1 MEEVLRELMP
11 TARIARMDSDTMRRN
26 EDYEVTL
33 EAFGR
38 GELDILVGTQ
48 MIAKGLD
55 FPGVRLVG
63 VVNADTALNMPDF
76 RAGERTFQLVAQV
89 VGRCGRGTSAGEAII
104 QTFQP
109 DAPAIRRAAEH
120 DYEGFAERELA
131 DRERFQLPPTRRLT
145 RIVVRDAGETQAA
158 RSAEAL
164 ADRLRA
170 LEHQDGI
177 EIRGPLPCSIARIA
191 SRYRMQLEIFAR
203 SAGEGSRFIANA
215 RANGVFT
222 GPLAL
227 GEAVAIDV
235 DPTSLM

>member
-1 MEEVLRELMP
+1 MC
-11 TARIARMDSDTMRRN
+11 
-26 EDYEVTL
+26 
-33 EAFGR
+33 
-38 GELDILVGTQ
+38 
-48 MIAKGLD
+48 
-55 FPGVRLVG
+55 RLVG

-89 VGRCGRGTSAGEAII
+89 VGRCGRGAPPPETAII
-104 QTFQP
+104 QTVPP

-120 DYEGFAERELA
+120 DFEGFAERELA
-131 DRERFQLPPTRRLT
+131 DRERFQLPPNRRLT
-145 RIVVRDAGETQAA
+145 RIVIRDAGETQAA
-158 RSAEAL
+158 RSAESL
-164 ADRLRA
+164 AARLRA